1 MASIQHNVASINL
14 EVAPLPPGRTM
25 TEEEFLAWCD
35 EDTRAEWVD
44 GKVIIMSPV
53 SVVHDRLSHFLHS
66 LLNDYARERDLGEAL
81 GPEVS
86 VRINSKRRRLPDVL
100 FVANNR
106 SDRLHKN
113 HFEGAPNLII
123 EVVSEDSVDR
133 DWRVK
138 YLEYEAA
145 GVDEYWVIDPLYQR
159 LEAYALDADKA
170 YQSIAP
176 AEGKIASRV
185 VPGFYLRPEWLWQ
198 EQPPKVPAV
207 LNELL
212 AGSKAE

>member
-1 MASIQHNVASINL
+1 MASIQHDVASTNL

-25 TEEEFLAWCD
+25 TEEEFVAWCD

-53 SVVHDRLSHFLHS
+53 SVVHGRLMRFLLS
-66 LLNDYARERDLGEAL
+66 LLNDYAQERDLGEAL

-100 FVANNR
+100 FVANSR

-138 YLEYEAA
+138 YLEYEVA

-159 LEAYALDADKA
+159 LEAYALDADKV
-170 YQSIAP
+170 YRSIAP
-176 AEGKIASRV
+176 ADGKVASRV

-212 AGSKAE
+212 AESKAE